1 MSKCA
6 YCNKEFVKPHFNS
19 KYCSDD
25 CRSNAKREQDRKA
38 WFRWFYKNKK
48 RIYDTM
54 LGTGSLS
61 EHCQSDFEV
70 EAVLVKNELRRLG
83 LC

>member
-1 MSKCA
+1 MSKCH
-6 YCNKEFVKPHFNS
+6 YCGREYEKKHFNS
-19 KYCSDD
+19 KYCSDE
-25 CRSNAKREQDRKA
+25 CRRNAKREQDRKA
-38 WFRWFYKNKK
+38 WFKWFYRNKK
-48 RIYDTM
+48 RVYDTM

-61 EHCQSDFEV
+61 EHCQSDFEL